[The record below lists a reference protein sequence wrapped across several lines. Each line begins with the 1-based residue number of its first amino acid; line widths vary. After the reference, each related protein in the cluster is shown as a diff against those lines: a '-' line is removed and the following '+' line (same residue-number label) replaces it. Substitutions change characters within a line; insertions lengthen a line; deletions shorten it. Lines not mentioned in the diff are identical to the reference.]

1 MYVFNEKW
9 NISVIS
15 EQIRQNWSCK
25 WTVNESAFRSIGY
38 PYWVTMEKAIAYVQ
52 QYENFFNSFNAF
64 IVYLKLK

>member
-15 EQIRQNWSCK
+15 EQIRQNWSSK

-38 PYWVTMEKAIAYVQ
+38 PYLSDSGKSNRICATIWELFQ
-52 QYENFFNSFNAF
+52 QF
-64 IVYLKLK
+64 